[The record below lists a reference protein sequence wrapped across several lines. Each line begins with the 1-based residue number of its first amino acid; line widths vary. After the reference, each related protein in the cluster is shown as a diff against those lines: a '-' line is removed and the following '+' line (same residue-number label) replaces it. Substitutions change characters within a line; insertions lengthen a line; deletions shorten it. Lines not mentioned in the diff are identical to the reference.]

1 MAVDI
6 SSVIVGACRDG
17 DVVDD
22 AEVSVDGNM
31 IMASEI
37 FKLVFGFDDDK
48 LQSLVG
54 NSIFLINDLKIQ
66 KKSLSD

>member
-6 SSVIVGACRDG
+6 SSVIVGDCRDG
-17 DVVDD
+17 DDVDD
-22 AEVSVDGNM
+22 AEVSADGNM

-54 NSIFLINDLKIQ
+54 NSIFFDKWSQDQ